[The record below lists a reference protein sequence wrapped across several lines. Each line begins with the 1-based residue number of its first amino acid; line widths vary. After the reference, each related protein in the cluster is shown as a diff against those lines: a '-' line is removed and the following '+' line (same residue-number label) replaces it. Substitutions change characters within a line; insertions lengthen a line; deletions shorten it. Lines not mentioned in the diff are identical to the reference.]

1 MHGLIEFLAELFVA
15 DEALARSALT
25 AATAATS
32 KSSRIAARAHSGA
45 NRFRGVLT
53 IETSYP
59 QVKGLPIRRTV
70 CSLAS
75 TKSKCE
81 FPGEAAELD

>member
-1 MHGLIEFLAELFVA
+1 MHGLIAFLAELFVA

-32 KSSRIAARAHSGA
+32 TSSRSAARAHSGA

-59 QVKGLPIRRTV
+59 QVKGVAYSPNSVLSGMDKKQV
-70 CSLAS
+70 
-75 TKSKCE
+75 
-81 FPGEAAELD
+81 

>member
-1 MHGLIEFLAELFVA
+1 MQGLVAFLAELFVA
-15 DEALARSALT
+15 DDALARSAVT

-32 KSSRIAARAHSGA
+32 KSSRSAARAHSGA

-59 QVKGLPIRRTV
+59 PSRGVAYSPNSVLSGIGKKQV
-70 CSLAS
+70 
-75 TKSKCE
+75 
-81 FPGEAAELD
+81 